1 MAKRVFFIIKDNR
14 LIEEEI
20 EFKYFN
26 GFSITQKQKSII
38 SFHNEILKSNNGN
51 IIEISSKSL
60 NNLGVNLSA
69 FNLKVNYNGKKISL
83 ENIFQASKVFEYGGP
98 YTDLL
103 DVSPVEAKKDERI
116 RNSGKL
122 VAFELSGN
130 KYTNY
135 PKTAFYD
142 WIYCCSLLK
151 NPILAKELVEY
162 DIFTDIEFNNEKSI
176 NCQARSAGI
185 FVLLYK
191 LDKLEILKNF
201 DEFKKYVYDQ
211 LYFDNLSFTVNNL
224 FSYMDWFL

>member
-1 MAKRVFFIIKDNR
+1 MAKRVFFIIKNNR

-26 GFSITQKQKSII
+26 GFSTTQKQKSII

-103 DVSPVEAKKDERI
+103 NVSPVEAKKDERI

-151 NPILAKELVEY
+151 NS
-162 DIFTDIEFNNEKSI
+162 IF
-176 NCQARSAGI
+176 
-185 FVLLYK
+185 
-191 LDKLEILKNF
+191 
-201 DEFKKYVYDQ
+201 
-211 LYFDNLSFTVNNL
+211 LSVC
-224 FSYMDWFL
+224 